1 MFARITP
8 WLLVAAGLA
17 AAGAWLAG
25 AARGWA
31 EAALARLV
39 DTDLHHL
46 SDVQLALWSFY
57 LVAALVLPL
66 YHVRPIVRYLR
77 GTSGIGDACI
87 RTECIQCLW
96 RVPALLFSVFVL
108 PSLPLFLSIFLDML
122 GRIGR
127 IAAMRISHRRWLRG
141 RAPAAD
147 SPPSPATRRA

>member
-1 MFARITP
+1 MSARSTT
-8 WLLVAAGLA
+8 WLLLAAGVALA
-17 AAGAWLAG
+17 VLRLGG
-25 AARGWA
+25 EARTLV

-39 DTDLHHL
+39 DTDLRRL
-46 SDVQLALWSFY
+46 SDVQVALWCLY

-77 GTSGIGDACI
+77 GHSGIGDACI

-96 RVPALLFSVFVL
+96 RVPALLFALFVL

-127 IAAMRISHRRWLRG
+127 IGAMQVSQRRWLSGRG
-141 RAPAAD
+141 
-147 SPPSPATRRA
+147 

>member
-1 MFARITP
+1 MSARSTP
-8 WLLVAAGLA
+8 WLLLAAGLA
-17 AAGAWLAG
+17 AAGSWLAVDV
-25 AARGWA
+25 RGWA
-31 EAALARLV
+31 EGALARLV
-39 DTDLHHL
+39 GADLRRL
-46 SDVQLALWSFY
+46 SDLQVTLWSLY

-66 YHVRPIVRYLR
+66 YHVRPILRYLR

-127 IAAMRISHRRWLRG
+127 IVSMRISQRRWLAKEAG
-141 RAPAAD
+141 PAAG
-147 SPPSPATRRA
+147 